1 VNTYHYKKAK
11 VKRMTTYHFSKAG
24 MIIKSGV
31 DDAYAALVEAYDKM
45 YSFDEANGVE
55 CEAESDDYQSAR
67 AAYKEAYLE
76 YDRLYGLYGA

>member
-11 VKRMTTYHFSKAG
+11 VKRMTTYHFAKG
-24 MIIKSGV
+24 HMMITL

-45 YSFDEANGVE
+45 YSFDAE
-55 CEAESDDYQSAR
+55 CEAESDDFKVAK